1 MEKTPR
7 NVGADSD
14 KFALLR
20 RPETQNLLATARWL
34 MRLTLK
40 PSFEVPGSVT
50 PGPAALTGIVHR
62 DRTYRIKGPLVI
74 APRCLLS
81 KVWNEV

>member
-7 NVGADSD
+7 NVEVDSD

-40 PSFEVPGSVT
+40 PSFKVPGSVT
-50 PGPAALTGIVHR
+50 PGPAAR
-62 DRTYRIKGPLVI
+62 
-74 APRCLLS
+74 
-81 KVWNEV
+81 